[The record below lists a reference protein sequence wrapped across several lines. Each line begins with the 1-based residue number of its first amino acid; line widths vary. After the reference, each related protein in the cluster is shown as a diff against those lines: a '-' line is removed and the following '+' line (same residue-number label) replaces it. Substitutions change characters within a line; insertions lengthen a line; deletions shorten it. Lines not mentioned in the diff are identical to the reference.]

1 MPVTMDYRALEDYI
15 VELFNNIDKPIVW
28 KGKYFNVTAS
38 CKPRPQRGGGECKT
52 DVYVLLNNTEEGTS
66 DEIKISVKKDDAEFL
81 ANKLTASVAEDL
93 LGSNW
98 SNILIDSIRP
108 IRNKFMPP
116 TELVY
121 LKTVKGDTDAYFT
134 LGWKLEVTDKHR
146 ALSAKLNLSNNE
158 IIKIIFKGENQPV
171 EKKNALVFEGTAQAN
186 SGIAEYLL
194 KGSQDKYP
202 DAQSVIDD
210 LIYLDTYDAG
220 DIYLAFTANNYRI
233 TANKADGPRALV
245 VAVRWTVENNRLSPE
260 FIFNEPLIFQGER
273 DMMPSIKLCLVELG
287 IKSIADIDIGEIKP
301 S

>member
-1 MPVTMDYRALEDYI
+1 MTKSYRALEDYI
-15 VELFNNIDKPIVW
+15 VELFNNINKPIVW
-28 KGKYFNVTAS
+28 RGRSFNMVAA

-52 DVYVLLNNTEEGTS
+52 DVYVLVKNTENGTS

-93 LGSNW
+93 LGFNW
-98 SNILIDSIRP
+98 SSILIDSIRP
-108 IRNKFMPP
+108 IRHKFMPP

-121 LKTVKGDTDAYFT
+121 LKTVKENTDAFFT

-146 ALSAKLNLSNNE
+146 NLSAKLNLHNDE
-158 IIKIIFKGENQPV
+158 IIKIIFKGENQPI
-171 EKKNALVFEGTAQAN
+171 EKKHSLTFGNVIEHN

-194 KGSQDKYP
+194 KGNQDKYP

-210 LIYLDTYDAG
+210 LIDLDTYNAG

-233 TANKADGPRALV
+233 TANKADGARTLV

-260 FIFNEPLIFQGER
+260 FIFDSPLIFQGER

-287 IKSIADIDIGEIKP
+287 IQSIADINIGEIKP
-301 S
+301 N